1 MFFFIINYGFINFH
15 WKIQMKHFTVE
26 LISSIK
32 EENGVTIFGSSNI
45 DYVYILEKFPQEGKT
60 TKSKRF
66 FKNPGGKSSN
76 QAVMIAK
83 LQKKSNII
91 FVACLGNDHDGQ
103 NIHKNLSKMKFLN
116 PEKHIRLIDGIN
128 TSVAHCMV
136 EENGHNRIIVT
147 PGANDLLSI
156 KHFEESLDDV
166 KKNTKIYVT
175 GLEVNYKIVTETLIQ
190 CKKNGLY
197 TILNPSP
204 ARKDLPQEMFE
215 NTDLICLN
223 ESEVEIITGLNIE
236 KDFEL
241 TKKAAKLLQEK
252 GIKEIVITLGSKGC
266 TYLSENG
273 EFSHYEAEK
282 VKPKDT
288 TGAGDCFLGSLAY
301 FISCNIPIPQGI
313 KASQYIASLAI
324 QKEGAQ
330 NKYPNRE
337 ELIE

>member
-1 MFFFIINYGFINFH
+1 
-15 WKIQMKHFTVE
+15 MKSFTKDV
-26 LISSIK
+26 LNNIK

-45 DYVYILEKFPQEGKT
+45 DYVYILEKFPEQGKST
-60 TKSKRF
+60 TAKRF

-76 QAVMIAK
+76 QAVMVAK
-83 LQKKSNII
+83 LQKEKKSI
-91 FVACLGNDHDGQ
+91 FIACLGNDHDGQ
-103 NIHKNLSKMKFLN
+103 NIHKNLSKMNLLN
-116 PEKHIRLIDGIN
+116 PEKHVRLIEGKN

-136 EENGHNRIIVT
+136 EEDGHNRIIVT
-147 PGANDLLSI
+147 PGANDLLSV
-156 KHFEESLDDV
+156 KHFEESFEDV

-175 GLEVNYKIVTETLIQ
+175 GLEVSVKVVTSTLIE

-204 ARKDLPQEMFE
+204 ARNDLPNEMFQ

-223 ESEVEIITGLNIE
+223 ESEVEIITGLNVE
-236 KDFEL
+236 KDL
-241 TKKAAKLLQEK
+241 DLAKKASKLLQEK
-252 GIKEIVITLGSKGC
+252 GIKEVIITLGSKGAC
-266 TYLSENG
+266 YMSEKG

-301 FISCNIPIPQGI
+301 FISCKVPIPDGI
-313 KASQYIASLAI
+313 KIAQYIASIAI

-330 NKYPNRE
+330 HKYPTRDD
-337 ELIE
+337 LLQ